1 METNKNNHNDKIFVL
16 QGPNFNLLKLKKLP
30 IETLNK
36 HIKKQSQLQNKN
48 VIIFQTNEEGKAV
61 GKLQKYRKKIS
72 GIILFPG
79 PWIKSGESILDLLNI
94 IKTPYV
100 TISDTREKT
109 IFKGIKNLYGEDL
122 FKLVNEA
129 FYLLNKSY

>member
-1 METNKNNHNDKIFVL
+1 MKINKSNHNDKIFVL

-30 IETLNK
+30 IEKLNK
-36 HIKKQSQLQNKN
+36 HIKKQSQLHNKN

-72 GIILFPG
+72 GIIFFPG

-100 TISDTREKT
+100 TISDTCEKS
-109 IFKGIKNLYGEDL
+109 IFKGTKNLYGEDL
-122 FKLVNEA
+122 FKLVSEA